1 MYLRNG
7 NLDINCYTLAMK
19 ILVTGAAGFIGS
31 ALTEELLNREHD
43 VIGLDCFLENSY
55 DPQVKKTSP
64 AKLKMTHGIEVREID
79 LRKDVL
85 DNVVKDVDVVV
96 NLAAMPGLIKSWN
109 EFQVYVDCNLLA
121 VDRLIRNKNYS
132 ASRFIQASNS
142 SVYGKYAIGD
152 EATPCKP
159 FSPYGVSKLAAENL
173 IHAYGLNFDLKYTI
187 LRYFS
192 VYGPGQRPDMGYSKF
207 CDGLLRNEEITIYGD
222 GTAKRTNTYIS
233 DCIDATVKSIESI
246 PENKTFNIC
255 GSQQISVLE
264 AIEVISQELE
274 IKPKLV
280 FEAKRPGDQVETL
293 GDSSLAS
300 KELDFVEKVKIYDG
314 IRMQARSH
322 NETFRMNKS
331 L

>member
-1 MYLRNG
+1 MYLRRG
-7 NLDINCYTLAMK
+7 SLDINCYTLTMK

-31 ALTEELLNREHD
+31 ALTEELLNLGHD

-55 DPQVKKTSP
+55 DPEVKRTR
-64 AKLKMTHGIEVREID
+64 AARLKMTHGIEIRELD
-79 LRKDVL
+79 LRRDVL

-132 ASRFIQASNS
+132 ASRFIQASTS
-142 SVYGKYAIGD
+142 SVYGKFAIGN

-207 CDGLLRNEEITIYGD
+207 CDGLLRNKEITIFGD

-233 DCIDATVKSIESI
+233 DCIDATVKSIERVSD
-246 PENKTFNIC
+246 NKTYNIC

-264 AIEVISQELE
+264 AIEVISQELD

-280 FEAKRPGDQVETL
+280 FEAKRPGDQLETL
-293 GDSSLAS
+293 GDSNLAL
-300 KELDFVEKVKIYDG
+300 KELDFVEKVKINDG
-314 IRMQARSH
+314 IRMQARNHKEALRS
-322 NETFRMNKS
+322 NKG